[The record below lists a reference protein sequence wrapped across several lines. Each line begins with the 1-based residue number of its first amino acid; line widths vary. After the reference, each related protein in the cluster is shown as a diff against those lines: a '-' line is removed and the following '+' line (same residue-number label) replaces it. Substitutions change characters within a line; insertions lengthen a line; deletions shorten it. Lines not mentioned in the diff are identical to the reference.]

1 MGITQDP
8 FPIVSEIV
16 LDPKEEGGPG
26 TQSRLMYLFEKFSSM
41 KWYLGVKVN
50 KVRNTTERR
59 FKYLLD

>member
-16 LDPKEEGGPG
+16 LELKEEGGPG